1 MSALESLPTLG
12 RTTRRKVES
21 PQCSYSPPR
30 HRGLRCT
37 RTAPARS
44 PPSHGRDSYFYPQ
57 FVSVRQ
63 VGGFELVCQFA
74 PPVIRHR
81 REAGNGQI
89 FVNSTHKAIRP
100 LTVKTT
106 DQGNSLLAGDVAAS

>member
-57 FVSVRQ
+57 YVSVPQ

-74 PPVIRHR
+74 PPVIGHR
-81 REAGNGQI
+81 REAGHGQT
-89 FVNSTHKAIRP
+89 FVNITHKTISSP
-100 LTVKTT
+100 THKKT
-106 DQGNSLLAGDVAAS
+106 